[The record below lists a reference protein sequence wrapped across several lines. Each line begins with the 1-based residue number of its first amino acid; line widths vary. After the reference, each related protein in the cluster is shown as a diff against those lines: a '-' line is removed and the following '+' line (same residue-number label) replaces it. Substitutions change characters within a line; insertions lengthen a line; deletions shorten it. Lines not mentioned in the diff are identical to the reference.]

1 MKEDYLMMPLKDKL
15 QLLGR
20 MKSDC
25 EYYLGEGR
33 KQITHL
39 WGGTVDNQIRSMQE
53 LLSSILQEYRP
64 EWLTLEDIRRFSDA
78 MDHRQVIT
86 AETLGLSGAR
96 FITFESGSQ
105 QEPRRKDEI
114 FFTIKKRAY
123 TEKNGKK
130 VFYVT
135 RGEQGYITMTNG
147 MENIFNTLF
156 RDRRTTAAWNA
167 SNGMIPG
174 TSCSKTGFTSHHV
187 PVAWKNLNLRSGIE
201 QFDQQHRKWRS
212 A

>member
-86 AETLGLSGAR
+86 AETLGLSVPGSSLLSRAASRNPGAR
-96 FITFESGSQ
+96 
-105 QEPRRKDEI
+105 
-114 FFTIKKRAY
+114 
-123 TEKNGKK
+123 
-130 VFYVT
+130 T
-135 RGEQGYITMTNG
+135 R
-147 MENIFNTLF
+147 
-156 RDRRTTAAWNA
+156 
-167 SNGMIPG
+167 S
-174 TSCSKTGFTSHHV
+174 S
-187 PVAWKNLNLRSGIE
+187 LRSRNVPT
-201 QFDQQHRKWRS
+201 RKKMGRRFS
-212 A
+212 MLLAGNRATLP

>member
-1 MKEDYLMMPLKDKL
+1 MNMTKNYLNMQIEEKL

-39 WGGTVDNQIRSMQE
+39 WGSTVDNQIRSMQE
-53 LLSSILQEYRP
+53 LLSSISKEYRP
-64 EWLTLEDIRRFSDA
+64 EWLTFDDIRKFSDQ

-96 FITFESGSQ
+96 FITFEPGSQ

-123 TEKNGKK
+123 TEKDGKK
-130 VFYVT
+130 TFHVT
-135 RGEQGYITMTNG
+135 HGEQGYITMTNG
-147 MENIFNTLF
+147 MEKIFNTLF
-156 RDRRTTAAWNA
+156 RDRPNNRSMECIEWDDSWNIVFEDGICISSHSCRMEKSEFAEWYRTIKPAT
-167 SNGMIPG
+167 
-174 TSCSKTGFTSHHV
+174 
-187 PVAWKNLNLRSGIE
+187 
-201 QFDQQHRKWRS
+201 
-212 A
+212 

>member
-1 MKEDYLMMPLKDKL
+1 MKEDYLMRPLKDKL

-156 RDRRTTAAWNA
+156 RDRPNNRSMECIEWDDSWNIVFEDGIYISSRSCRMEKPEFAEWYRT
-167 SNGMIPG
+167 I
-174 TSCSKTGFTSHHV
+174 
-187 PVAWKNLNLRSGIE
+187 
-201 QFDQQHRKWRS
+201 RS
-212 A
+212 AA

>member
-1 MKEDYLMMPLKDKL
+1 MKEDYLMLPLQDKL

-64 EWLTLEDIRRFSDA
+64 EWLTFDDIRKFSGQ

-96 FITFESGSQ
+96 FISYKSGSRQ
-105 QEPRRKDEI
+105 DPRHDDEI
-114 FFTIKKRAY
+114 FFSIKRRAY
-123 TEKNGKK
+123 MGKDGNK
-130 VFYVT
+130 TFHFT
-135 RGEQGYITMTNG
+135 CGEQGYITLTHG
-147 MENIFNTLF
+147 MAKIFDTLF
-156 RDRRTTAAWNA
+156 RDRPNNRSMECIEWDDSWNIVFEDGIYISSRSCRMEKPEFAEWYRT
-167 SNGMIPG
+167 I
-174 TSCSKTGFTSHHV
+174 
-187 PVAWKNLNLRSGIE
+187 
-201 QFDQQHRKWRS
+201 RS
-212 A
+212 AA

>member
-156 RDRRTTAAWNA
+156 RDRPNNRSMECIEWDDSWNIVFEDGIYISSRMCRMEKSEFAERYRTIRPAA
-167 SNGMIPG
+167 
-174 TSCSKTGFTSHHV
+174 
-187 PVAWKNLNLRSGIE
+187 
-201 QFDQQHRKWRS
+201 
-212 A
+212 

>member
-1 MKEDYLMMPLKDKL
+1 
-15 QLLGR
+15 

-25 EYYLGEGR
+25 EYYLGEGG

-64 EWLTLEDIRRFSDA
+64 EWLIFDDIRKFSDQ

-96 FITFESGSQ
+96 FIAFEPGSQ

-114 FFTIKKRAY
+114 FFTIMKRAY
-123 TEKNGKK
+123 TEKDGKK
-130 VFYVT
+130 VFHVT
-135 RGEQGYITMTNG
+135 RSEQGYITMTNG
-147 MENIFNTLF
+147 MEKIFNTLF
-156 RDRRTTAAWNA
+156 WDQPSNRSMECIEWDDSWNIVFEDGIYI
-167 SNGMIPG
+167 S
-174 TSCSKTGFTSHHV
+174 SCSRRMEKSEFAEWYRTIK
-187 PVAWKNLNLRSGIE
+187 PA
-201 QFDQQHRKWRS
+201 